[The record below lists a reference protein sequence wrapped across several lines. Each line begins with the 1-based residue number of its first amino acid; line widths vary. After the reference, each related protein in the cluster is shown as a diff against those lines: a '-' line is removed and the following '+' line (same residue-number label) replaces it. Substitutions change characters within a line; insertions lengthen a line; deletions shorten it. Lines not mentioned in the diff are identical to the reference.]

1 MAKKITRRGF
11 LKNAV
16 MGGLALGTGLG
27 ASRSA
32 MGQAKKPAGP
42 IKIGGQG
49 ATSGAHADYGW
60 QMMAGATLAIEQIN
74 AKGGI
79 LGRKLEL
86 KFMDEELKPAT
97 AVKNARYLATDW
109 GADFLFGVDSSGS
122 AMAMG
127 PVLPELDRLC
137 FFCHAATH
145 RLTEELVY
153 QKGIKQIFRMVTP
166 VYQDA
171 LAAWVFKDNPEIK
184 RWAGINS
191 DYEYGYVAWNLF
203 KDNIKK
209 FRPDVE
215 FVAAAWA
222 PFWTM
227 DFSSHIS
234 AVMAEKPDAIFSTP
248 WAGEGVM
255 ILRQALMLGVFD
267 KIQVW
272 WQAMGG
278 SVDIL
283 EGISNEVAADKFK
296 GKLWA
301 TARYIH
307 NYPDTAENKAFVEA
321 FRKRWGRFPNYS
333 AESSYSTI
341 YAIKAGAEKAKSL
354 ETNKVGGAL
363 EGMELKTPAGPRLIR
378 KEDHQA
384 IYNVPAGRVI
394 KTPNYPLAVLGDLK
408 VIPAKDY
415 FRSPPF
421 PPVAA
426 TK

>member
-1 MAKKITRRGF
+1 
-11 LKNAV
+11 
-16 MGGLALGTGLG
+16 MGGVALGTGLG
-27 ASRSA
+27 GYRLTY
-32 MGQAKKPAGP
+32 GQAKKAAGP

-49 ATSGAHADYGW
+49 AISGAHADYGW

-74 AKGGI
+74 AKGGV

-97 AVKNARYLATDW
+97 AVKNARYFVTDW

-122 AMAMG
+122 AMAVG
-127 PVLPELDRLC
+127 PVLPELDRLF

-145 RLTEELVY
+145 RLTEELVAG
-153 QKGIKQIFRMVTP
+153 KGIKQIFRLVAP

-184 RWAGINS
+184 RWAGINC

-203 KDNIKK
+203 KENIRK

-234 AVMAEKPDAIFSTP
+234 AVMAEKPDAIFATP

-255 ILRQALMLGVFD
+255 LLRQALMLGVFD

-272 WQAMGG
+272 WQGMGG

-283 EGISNEVAADKFK
+283 EGISREVDKFK

-307 NYPDTAENKAFVEA
+307 NYPQTPDNKAFVEG
-321 FRKRWGRFPNYS
+321 FRKRWGKYPNYS
-333 AESSYSTI
+333 AEGSYSTI
-341 YAIKAGAEKAKSL
+341 YAIKTGAEKAKSL
-354 ETNKVGGAL
+354 ETAKVGAAL
-363 EGMELKTPAGPRLIR
+363 EGMELKTPAGTRLIR

-384 IYNVPAGRVI
+384 VYTVPAGRVI
-394 KTPNYPLAVLGDLK
+394 QSPDYPLPILGDLK

-415 FRSPPF
+415 FRHPPF
-421 PPVAA
+421 TPVAA